1 MMKQLI
7 DRAETGRLPAQAVRL
22 GIRARIARRV
32 AVLNEG
38 TIEEFSQRQRALI
51 AERADGPITT
61 HTAEANEQHYE
72 VRTEYFRA
80 VLGPRLKY
88 SSAYWPDG
96 VESLADAEEAM
107 LALTCERAQLAD
119 GQRILELGCGWGSL
133 TLWMAERYPCAEI
146 VAVSN
151 SATQRDH
158 IVAEAQQRYLNN
170 VTVHTA
176 DVADFE
182 PDGRFDR
189 VVSVEMFE
197 HVNNHRALME
207 RICPQID
214 TAPLLRI
221 EQRLAAGVPLEV
233 EHVDASLR
241 MLMAVENNLI
251 KHSVEEVKE
260 AVMIEQIL
268 IEMAEMI
275 EMNEMRKAHSPINAA
290 LAKPTSVMKC

>member
-72 VRTEYFRA
+72 VPTEYFRA

-182 PDGRFDR
+182 PDGRFYR

-207 RICPQID
+207 RIARWL
-214 TAPLLRI
+214 APDG
-221 EQRLAAGVPLEV
+221 LAF
-233 EHVDASLR
+233 
-241 MLMAVENNLI
+241 
-251 KHSVEEVKE
+251 
-260 AVMIEQIL
+260 
-268 IEMAEMI
+268 
-275 EMNEMRKAHSPINAA
+275 
-290 LAKPTSVMKC
+290 